1 MGKGGLLGL
10 AAIAVFSVAADDA
23 RSDKRPVVVFG
34 ANSDFPP
41 YSWKDPDG
49 RAHGFTVELIRAIGD
64 AVGWSVRVELGP
76 WPTIRDRL
84 DAGDGIDVS
93 DMCVSAERA
102 EIVDFAATFGMAH
115 DQIFVRR
122 GEADACV
129 PGHMKG
135 KRVLLQASSYT
146 EGHLEKGV
154 IPLPAISQPMALSRL
169 ADGEGDCAMISEV
182 TGRAALRRLG
192 IDNVIGIGAP
202 LNPRPHAFAVRA
214 GRHDLGVGLEHGLA
228 MIKANGQYE
237 VIYDRWFGEPRD
249 DTSLP
254 RYLLLAGGM
263 LAAAA
268 GLALAWSWSLRRK
281 VRLATG
287 RIEAEHVERERAQAA
302 LLRSEAQLQRARRLE
317 SIGRLAGGIAHD
329 FNNLLTIILM
339 LGNRA
344 RHRATDPALVGD
356 LDDVCAAGERAATL
370 TRQLLAFSRR
380 QVLAPREL
388 DVNDI
393 VRELQNLLGRL
404 LGDDIQLEVSLS
416 KKPCA
421 VVADPA
427 QLEQVI
433 VNLVVN
439 ARDAMP
445 HGGRLEVRT
454 FLTDLPADESR
465 ELAAGGYVGVE
476 VTDQGDGISEEVRPH
491 IFEPFFTTKEP
502 GQGTGLG
509 LATVYGIVRQS
520 GGFIDVESAES
531 GGARFT
537 VYLPHREGD
546 GPSVVRQPAPR
557 PSLDGR
563 ERILVVED
571 ERILRRVVSEGLRA
585 RGYEVIA
592 AGHGEEALAVVNGES
607 VALLITDV
615 AMPGMRGDELARKL
629 RARDPALRVIFVSGY
644 APAGSVAA
652 TELGQGVTFVAKP
665 FTIDDLAARVRT
677 LLDQS
682 DAA

>member
-1 MGKGGLLGL
+1 MFGG
-10 AAIAVFSVAADDA
+10 
-23 RSDKRPVVVFG
+23 
-34 ANSDFPP
+34 NSDFPP

-49 RAHGFTVELIRAIGD
+49 RPRGFTVDLMRAIGD
-64 AVGWSVRVELGP
+64 AAGWDVRVQLGP

-84 DAGDGIDVS
+84 DNGDGIDVS
-93 DMCVSAERA
+93 NMCVSAKRA
-102 EIVDFAATFGMAH
+102 EVVDFAATFGMAH
-115 DQIFVRR
+115 DQIFVRQ
-122 GEADACV
+122 GENNACI
-129 PGHMKG
+129 PGHMRG
-135 KRVLLQASSYT
+135 KKVLFQASSYT
-146 EGHLEKGV
+146 GEHLQRGV
-154 IPLPAISQPMALSRL
+154 IPLPAISQPEALTRL
-169 ADGEGDCAMISEV
+169 SGGEGDCALVSEV
-182 TGRAALRRLG
+182 TGRTALRRLS
-192 IDNVIGIGAP
+192 IDNVIGVGAP

-214 GRHDLGVGLEHGLA
+214 GRHELTVGLEHGLA
-228 MIKANGQYE
+228 TIKDNGEYE

-249 DTSLP
+249 STSLP
-254 RYLLLAGGM
+254 RYLLFAGAM

-281 VRLATG
+281 VRLATS
-287 RIEAEHVERERAQAA
+287 RIEAEHAERERAQAA

-339 LGNRA
+339 LGTRA
-344 RHRATDPALVGD
+344 RRRATDAALAGD

-380 QVLAPREL
+380 QVLEPREL

-393 VRELQNLLGRL
+393 VSELQTLLSRL

-416 KKPCA
+416 HDRCM

-445 HGGRLEVRT
+445 RGGRLEVRT
-454 FLTDLPADESR
+454 SLVELSDDEAREVPAGR
-465 ELAAGGYVGVE
+465 YVSVE
-476 VTDQGDGISEEVRPH
+476 VTDQGEGIAEEVRPH

-509 LATVYGIVRQS
+509 LSTVYGIVRQS
-520 GGFIDVESAES
+520 GGFIDVEPAPS
-531 GGARFT
+531 GGSRFT
-537 VYLPHREGD
+537 VYLPCLEGE
-546 GPSVVRQPAPR
+546 GASVAEVPVTRR
-557 PSLDGR
+557 SLDGT

-585 RGYEVIA
+585 RGYEVVV
-592 AGHGEEALAVVNGES
+592 AGHGDEALAVMDGGDPA

-615 AMPGMRGDELARKL
+615 AMPGMRGDELARRM
-629 RARDPALRVIFVSGY
+629 RAQDPELRVIFVSGY

-652 TELGQGVTFVAKP
+652 EDLGRGVAFVAKP
-665 FTIDDLAARVRT
+665 FTIDDLAGRVRD

-682 DAA
+682 DTASA

>member
-1 MGKGGLLGL
+1 M
-10 AAIAVFSVAADDA
+10 
-23 RSDKRPVVVFG
+23 VVFG
-34 ANSDFPP
+34 ANEDFPP

-49 RAHGFTVELIRAIGD
+49 HAHGFTVNLVRAIGD
-64 AVGWSVRVELGP
+64 AAGWDIQVELGP

-84 DAGDGIDVS
+84 DNGEGIDLS
-93 DMCVSAERA
+93 DMCVSAKRA
-102 EIVDFAATFGMAH
+102 EVVDFAATFGMAH

-122 GEADACV
+122 GETTACI
-129 PGHMKG
+129 PGHMSG
-135 KRVLLQASSYT
+135 KKVLFQAASYT
-146 EGHLEKGV
+146 GEHLERGV
-154 IPLPAISQPMALSRL
+154 IPLPALSQPEALTRL
-169 ADGEGDCAMISEV
+169 SDGEADCALVSEV

-192 IDNVIGIGAP
+192 IDNVIGVGAP

-214 GRHDLGVGLEHGLA
+214 GRHNLAVGLEHGLA
-228 MIKANGQYE
+228 TIKANGEYE

-249 DTSLP
+249 STSLP
-254 RYLLLAGGM
+254 RYLLFAGAM

-287 RIEAEHVERERAQAA
+287 RIEAEHAERERAQEA

-339 LGNRA
+339 LGTRA
-344 RHRATDPALVGD
+344 RRRATDAALAGD

-380 QVLAPREL
+380 QVLEPREL
-388 DVNDI
+388 NVNDI
-393 VRELQNLLGRL
+393 VSELQTLLGRL
-404 LGDDIQLEVSLS
+404 LGDDIQLEVSLDDRR
-416 KKPCA
+416 CV

-439 ARDAMP
+439 ARDAMSR
-445 HGGRLEVRT
+445 GGRLDVRT
-454 FLTDLPADESR
+454 FIVQLPDDEER
-465 ELAAGGYVGVE
+465 EATAGTYVGIE
-476 VTDQGDGISEEVRPH
+476 VTDQGDGISDEVRPH

-509 LATVYGIVRQS
+509 LSTVYGIVRQS
-520 GGFIDVESAES
+520 GGFIDVEAGPT

-537 VYLPHREGD
+537 VYLPYREGEGASASEVPVSRRSFD
-546 GPSVVRQPAPR
+546 GT
-557 PSLDGR
+557 

-585 RGYEVIA
+585 RGYEVVA
-592 AGHGEEALAVVNGES
+592 AAHGEEALAAMDGGRHPI
-607 VALLITDV
+607 ALLITDV
-615 AMPGMRGDELARKL
+615 AMPGIRGDELARRM
-629 RARDPALRVIFVSGY
+629 RASDPELRVIFVSGY
-644 APAGSVAA
+644 APAGLVAA
-652 TELGQGVTFVAKP
+652 DELGHGVAFVAKP
-665 FTIDDLAARVRT
+665 FTIDDLAGRVRD

-682 DAA
+682 DAASG